1 MPYSKDNYPNTMK
14 NLNEEVR
21 KKAIEILNAH
31 LYENKMNE
39 SFAIPTAIS
48 RARDW
53 ANNQGKNISKTK
65 ADQKEHGKD
74 LYVLPKDD
82 QWSVKYEEAD
92 KSSFIFDT
100 KDEAV
105 EKAKKLAKDKHSK
118 LIISGKS
125 EVFRKINLIT
135 NKNK

>member
-1 MPYSKDNYPNTMK
+1 MPYTKDNYPNTMK

-21 KKAIEILNAH
+21 KKAIEILNAL

-53 ANNQGKNISKTK
+53 ATNQGKNISKTK

-105 EKAKKLAKDKHSK
+105 EKAKKLAKDKHSN
-118 LIISGKS
+118 LIIYRESGSIQKKQS
-125 EVFRKINLIT
+125 YNQ
-135 NKNK
+135 